1 MDAVIHDAGACSTK
15 SRSPTVPAM
24 ITVTVPVVAP
34 DQIVFVRGDFRGDVG
49 SGILERRWVDER
61 RIDVTR
67 MI

>member
-1 MDAVIHDAGACSTK
+1 
-15 SRSPTVPAM
+15 M
-24 ITVTVPVVAP
+24 ITGTVPVVAP
-34 DQIVFVRGDFRGDVG
+34 DQIVFVLGDFRGDVG